1 MSKKKQKLKTFSVTR
16 LDIHIA
22 VRRLDGALV
31 RGGLT
36 PLRWEGQRLNH
47 EWHSLADTD
56 AVWFANLST
65 LRFTQSTLHQYSF
78 GVGDCA
84 RCYG

>member
-22 VRRLDGALV
+22 VRRLDAALV

-36 PLRWEGQRLNH
+36 PLSRK
-47 EWHSLADTD
+47 
-56 AVWFANLST
+56 
-65 LRFTQSTLHQYSF
+65 QSS
-78 GVGDCA
+78 
-84 RCYG
+84 RS